1 MGRFDCNK
9 IQNILNDSKQKWTCW
24 NNSSNN
30 GTDEWTL
37 SFIKAWGRFDWWLTT
52 HWFSHIW
59 LWICLN
65 WNNLLL
71 SLLPYCWSL
80 HWLKRLVQHA
90 EKELLTIPESTSSV
104 WRASFIFFFPCL
116 LIIVCFC
123 LFSNCLLAFAFLYWF
138 LIFYLLFFVRIK
150 AYNLSIFSKTYLSWS
165 SIEFSSFVRGNR

>member
-90 EKELLTIPESTSSV
+90 ERGTADYSGVNLQCLKGFVHL
-104 WRASFIFFFPCL
+104 FFSMFVDYCL
-116 LIIVCFC
+116 LLS
-123 LFSNCLLAFAFLYWF
+123 LFQLFAGLC
-138 LIFYLLFFVRIK
+138 
-150 AYNLSIFSKTYLSWS
+150 LSILPFYFLSAIFCS
-165 SIEFSSFVRGNR
+165 YQSIQFVYFL